1 MRYSPDRPACHP
13 SQVAADADP
22 ELISRSRLESISDGV
37 IAVALTL
44 LVLSVDAPKAAAGES
59 LWDALDQG
67 TVFSLLLFVLSFA
80 IIARFWVVH
89 HAALKALPDDI
100 PSRLVVA
107 NFGFLL
113 MVCLVPFATTLYAR
127 NNSDMTAL
135 VVYALAFALMSLLLS
150 TIRTRGNLRSRPM
163 SLFVPAVFLL
173 AIPVGLII
181 GPNWATMTWLIL
193 VIVPDHRVNALLNR
207 RAG

>member
-44 LVLSVDAPKAAAGES
+44 LVLSVDAPTAAPGES

-67 TVFSLLLFVLSFA
+67 TVFSLLLFVISFA

-89 HAALKALPDDI
+89 HAALRALPDQI
-100 PSRLVVA
+100 PNKLVVA

-127 NNSDMTAL
+127 NDSDMTAL
-135 VVYALAFALMSLLLS
+135 VVYALAFALMSVLLS
-150 TIRTRGNLRSRPM
+150 TIRTGGNLRSRPIG
-163 SLFVPAVFLL
+163 LFVPAVFLL
-173 AIPVGLII
+173 AIPVGLVI
-181 GPNWATMTWLIL
+181 GPNWATMTWMIL
-193 VIVPDHRVNALLNR
+193 VLVPDRRINALLNR